1 MKLQNIKSQ
10 NSLSALAPQPA
21 AAPARRRL
29 SGSCL
34 IFIFLSSLLFSSC
47 ENFLS
52 QTSTNEIADENMFTD
67 LASLENARI
76 GLYNTLQN
84 QYYYGGYYQLVA
96 DAYSDNGAT
105 GGYDNLDLDELGLK
119 AATPNNIYIENIW
132 ISIYN
137 TIYTAN
143 QIIGNVDI
151 IEDPL
156 LSDELRND
164 IKGEALTIRAMAH
177 FDLLRMFG
185 EHWDLTSNLGIPV
198 VTSVLETT
206 AQVGR
211 STVAETYSAIV
222 NDLTEAETLLSNDDL
237 RIDPPSFKGP
247 QFITKTAC
255 QAFLARVFQYEKD
268 YPNAVLYSDKVIDE
282 GFATLSVGEQILSVY
297 TTKFSSEAI
306 FELAFDNQDKS
317 QFNAL
322 TFARADALRSEVS
335 FLTAKDLNNFFE
347 DRPDD
352 LRAGLVDFINNDVS
366 IEPDGRTQKYR
377 GEVFQDNSAYIVRN
391 AEMYLIKAEAQGFAG
406 GGNDALTDLTFARGM
421 FTTNPDNEEEFMQKL
436 MDERRAELNFEGHR
450 YFDLAHFGILNDI
463 LGDDVLPCLPIPQ
476 REIGASGGLLVQYPG
491 Y

>member
-1 MKLQNIKSQ
+1 MKLQNIKSR
-10 NSLSALAPQPA
+10 NPLSALA
-21 AAPARRRL
+21 
-29 SGSCL
+29 SSCGL
-34 IFIFLSSLLFSSC
+34 FIFLSFFLFSSC
-47 ENFLS
+47 EKFLS
-52 QTSTNEIADENMFTD
+52 QTSTNEIADGNMFTD

-84 QYYYGGYYQLVA
+84 QYYYGGYYQLTA

-143 QIIGNVDI
+143 QIIGNVDV

-185 EHWDLTSNLGIPV
+185 EHWNLSSDLGIPV

-206 AQVGR
+206 TQIGR
-211 STVAETYSAIV
+211 STVAETYSAIL
-222 NDLTEAETLLSNDDL
+222 NDLTEAENLLSNDDL
-237 RIDPPSFKGP
+237 RFDPPPFKGV
-247 QFITKTAC
+247 QFITQMAC
-255 QAFLARVFQYEKD
+255 EAFLARVYQYKKD
-268 YPNAVLYSDKVIDE
+268 YVNADAYAVLVIGLKGPPDYDVN
-282 GFATLSVGEQILSVY
+282 AIY
-297 TTKFSSEAI
+297 TTKPSDESI
-306 FELAFDNQDKS
+306 FEVFFDAQDKS

-322 TFARADALRSEVS
+322 TYARPDALRSEVS
-335 FLTAKDLNNFFE
+335 FLAAENMKTFFE
-347 DRPDD
+347 SRPDD
-352 LRAGLVDFINNDVS
+352 TRSDLIDFTDNDVS

-377 GEVFQDNSAYIVRN
+377 GEVFQDNSAFVLRRS
-391 AEMYLIKAEAQGFAG
+391 EMILISAEAKGFAG
-406 GGNDALTDLTFARGM
+406 DGIGQINFLRAFRGEIADI
-421 FTTNPDNEEEFMQKL
+421 TAANEDEFNQIL

-450 YFDLAHFGILNDI
+450 YFDLAHFGKVNEI

-476 REIGASGGLLVQYPG
+476 REIGASGGILEQYPG

>member
-1 MKLQNIKSQ
+1 MKLQNIKSYI
-10 NSLSALAPQPA
+10 SLSALA
-21 AAPARRRL
+21 
-29 SGSCL
+29 SSCGL
-34 IFIFLSSLLFSSC
+34 FIFLSFFLFSSC
-47 ENFLS
+47 EKFLS
-52 QTSTNEIADENMFTD
+52 QTSTNEIADGNMFTD

-84 QYYYGGYYQLVA
+84 QYYYGGYYQLTA

-143 QIIGNVDI
+143 QIIGNVDV

-185 EHWDLTSNLGIPV
+185 EHWNTSSEFGIPV

-206 AQVGR
+206 TQIGR
-211 STVAETYSAIV
+211 STVAETYSTIL
-222 NDLTEAETLLSNDDL
+222 NDLTEAENLLSNDDL
-237 RIDPPSFKGP
+237 RIDPPSFKGA

-268 YPNAVLYSDKVIDE
+268 YSNASLYASKVIDE
-282 GFATLSVGEQILSVY
+282 GFAYILGSENFQTIY
-297 TTKFSSEAI
+297 TTKFSLESI
-306 FELAFDNQDKS
+306 FELGFDNQDKS

-322 TFARADALRSEVS
+322 TFARPDALRSEVS
-335 FLTAKDLNNFFE
+335 FLTAEDMKIFFE
-347 DRPDD
+347 SRPLDV
-352 LRAGLVDFINNDVS
+352 RANMVDFINNDVS
-366 IEPDGRTQKYR
+366 IEPDGRSQKYR
-377 GEVFQDNSAYIVRN
+377 GEVFQDNNAYIIRI
-391 AEMYLIKAEAQGFAG
+391 AEMFLIKAEAVGFAG
-406 GGNDALTDLTFARGM
+406 GGNNSLTDLTFARGM
-421 FTTNPDNEEEFMQKL
+421 STTNPDNEDEFMQKL

-450 YFDLAHFGILNDI
+450 YFDLAHFGIVNDI
-463 LGDDVLPCLPIPQ
+463 LGDDVFPCLPIPQ
-476 REIGASGGLLVQYPG
+476 REIGASGGLLEQYPG